1 MRVGQ
6 GDASALLATVYPFK
20 RSVRLLGVTL
30 SSLTN
35 EPGDDNIEQPQLDLD
50 L

>member
-1 MRVGQ
+1 
-6 GDASALLATVYPFK
+6 LATGYPFK

-35 EPGDDNIEQPQLDLD
+35 GHGEFSGHE
-50 L
+50 